1 MIILTRP
8 GGARVGVNLD
18 LVRWVDEVD
27 GTVLQFLDGAELSVA
42 ESMDELQLKVREQ
55 RAAVLVAAKGQEAGQ
70 RAGRLRVLA
79 GGGAGVGAGGGESA
93 GRGGPGG
100 R

>member
-55 RAAVLVAAKGQEAGQ
+55 RAAVLVAAKSQEAGQ
-70 RAGRLRVLA
+70 AGGRLRVLP
-79 GGGAGVGAGGGESA
+79 GGGTMTGEGT
-93 GRGGPGG
+93 GRGGPGA